1 MMKFE
6 LKVPTEVIF
15 GDNAVE
21 NNYMKFNDEGDTA
34 LIVTGGISSKVNG
47 ALKDIL
53 DALDKVNKDYY
64 IFDKVEENPSLETI
78 EDGSKLGKRVN
89 ADFVVGVGGGS
100 SLDAAK
106 AIAIMIKN
114 RSITKESIFSTKD
127 LEGIPVFAI
136 PTTSGTGSEVTQY
149 SIVTDNKEQ
158 TKRNLGQSIFPKI
171 SFLDP
176 KYTEKLSLQLTRNT
190 AMDAFSHIVEGYL
203 NSNSTEYTD
212 KLSIE
217 ALQIWSEAL
226 ESLLKGKFTKKD
238 RENMM
243 LASTLAG
250 VIISSNGTSI
260 PHGMGYSLTYNK
272 GVPHGLAN
280 CCLFPEYL
288 KSFKNHKKVNNIIN
302 ILGFSELDD
311 LNKAIKK
318 LSTVNINI
326 TEDEIK
332 EYTDNMW
339 NNKEKL
345 KNHSEEITYDELYKI
360 YYNSLIGNDK

>member
-15 GDNAVE
+15 GDNVVE
-21 NNYMKFNDEGDTA
+21 NNYMKFNNEGNTA

-47 ALKDIL
+47 ALKDVL

-78 EDGSKLGKRVN
+78 EDGSKLGKHVN

-114 RSITKESIFSTKD
+114 KNITKESIFSEKD
-127 LEGIPVFAI
+127 LSGIPVFAI

-149 SIVTDNKEQ
+149 SIVTDKKEQ

-226 ESLLKGKFTKKD
+226 ESL
-238 RENMM
+238 
-243 LASTLAG
+243 
-250 VIISSNGTSI
+250 
-260 PHGMGYSLTYNK
+260 
-272 GVPHGLAN
+272 
-280 CCLFPEYL
+280 
-288 KSFKNHKKVNNIIN
+288 
-302 ILGFSELDD
+302 
-311 LNKAIKK
+311 
-318 LSTVNINI
+318 
-326 TEDEIK
+326 
-332 EYTDNMW
+332 
-339 NNKEKL
+339 
-345 KNHSEEITYDELYKI
+345 
-360 YYNSLIGNDK
+360 